1 MGSKICIPLS
11 FCGKPQ
17 GAFLR
22 RSSLDKTAA
31 ARDRPRRSNH
41 RLRHRRSHCRL
52 CLLDQFVEE
61 TIAVPALVFSCC
73 KVSRAAHTIADV
85 GATPICS
92 FTSVTRLVKCF
103 SAQND
108 SAFCDAQGVTSCE
121 VSLTSNSFSVVE
133 GPAPGSAYVPLL
145 LRCEHSRIPQF
156 FCCRRNVSATA

>member
-1 MGSKICIPLS
+1 MGSKICIPWS

-22 RSSLDKTAA
+22 RSSLDKTVP

-41 RLRHRRSHCRL
+41 RLRHRRSNCRL

-73 KVSRAAHTIADV
+73 KVSRAAHTIAEV

-92 FTSVTRLVKCF
+92 LRSVTHLVKCF

-108 SAFCDAQGVTSCE
+108 SACCVAQGVTSCF
-121 VSLTSNSFSVVE
+121 VSLTSNSLSLVGE
-133 GPAPGSAYVPLL
+133 PAPGSAYVLL
-145 LRCEHSRIPQF
+145 HVGRKHRRVPQF
-156 FCCRRNVSATA
+156 FCRRNVSATA